1 MIQLL
6 SKKEKLILANLSSRP
21 HRTEPAGSYVKPDW
35 KGYLKLAL
43 VIILFI
49 VLSIVFFEFLTVPKT
64 PATTEQVKSVI
75 VAQGYEPKDITE
87 QYYESDPV
95 FKNTLNKCISF
106 DKDDIHFEFFD
117 FNNNNSAIDIYSQV
131 YSQLSYRYN
140 SAYSVEIDYQI
151 ANYSIWLYDSL
162 GKYSV
167 AIYVGNTAVYAH
179 CDSENQNEIDKIL
192 DAIDYLKP

>member
-1 MIQLL
+1 M
-6 SKKEKLILANLSSRP
+6 ANLSSRP
-21 HRTEPAGSYVKPDW
+21 HRTKPAGSYVKPDLN
-35 KGYLKLAL
+35 GFVRLGL
-43 VIILFI
+43 VITLFL
-49 VLSIVFFEFLTVPKT
+49 VLAFIFFNFFAVPKT
-64 PATTEQVKSVI
+64 PVTAEQVKAAI
-75 VAQGYEPKDITE
+75 TAQGYEVKDITE
-87 QYYESDPV
+87 QYYESDPR
-95 FKNTLNKCISF
+95 FKFTLNKCISF

-117 FNNNNSAIDIYSQV
+117 FNNNNSAIDVYSQV

-140 SAYSVEIDYQI
+140 SPYSIEIDYQI

-167 AIYVGNTAVYAH
+167 AIYVGNTAIYAH

>member
-6 SKKEKLILANLSSRP
+6 SKKEVLILANLSSRP
-21 HRTEPAGSYVKPDW
+21 HRTKPTGSYVKPDIN
-35 KGYLKLAL
+35 GFVRLGL
-43 VIILFI
+43 VIALFA
-49 VLSIVFFEFLTVPKT
+49 VLAFIFFNFISVPKT

>member
-1 MIQLL
+1 M
-6 SKKEKLILANLSSRP
+6 LAKLSSRP
-21 HRTEPAGSYVKPDW
+21 HRTKPAGSYVKPDW

-43 VIILFI
+43 VIIFFI
-49 VLSIVFFEFLTVPKT
+49 VLAIVFFNFFAAPKT

-75 VAQGYEPKDITE
+75 IAQGYEPKDITE
-87 QYYESDPV
+87 QYYESDPG
-95 FKNTLNKCISF
+95 FKSVLNRCISF

-117 FNNNNSAIDIYSQV
+117 FNNNNSAINIYSQV

-179 CDSENQNEIDKIL
+179 CDSESQNEIDKIL